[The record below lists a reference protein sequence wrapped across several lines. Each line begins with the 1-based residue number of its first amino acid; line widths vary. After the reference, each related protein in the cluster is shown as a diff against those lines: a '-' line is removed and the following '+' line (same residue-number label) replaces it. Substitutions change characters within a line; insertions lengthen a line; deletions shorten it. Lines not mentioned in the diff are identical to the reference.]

1 VPFLAST
8 SVIHK
13 KYVNSTKEKS
23 SKKENTYDDNDDMYI
38 LNAFASL
45 KACRREEKRSF
56 IHTFFRRSETFGS
69 GGERKL
75 FGLVFLLPFD
85 KLRDLL

>member
-23 SKKENTYDDNDDMYI
+23 SKKENTYDDDGHMS
-38 LNAFASL
+38 FSL
-45 KACRREEKRSF
+45 
-56 IHTFFRRSETFGS
+56 
-69 GGERKL
+69 
-75 FGLVFLLPFD
+75 D
-85 KLRDLL
+85 